1 MAVVVRGGT
10 RTTTLRRVLRG
21 AGVPVDTAA
30 ADLPVRDEAAVRPF
44 LALLRCAIEVVEG
57 AEELDP
63 QVVVDVLGSPVG
75 GADAVGLRR
84 LRRALRRVELDDG
97 GGRPSDV
104 LLAEAVLAPFSLDR
118 VGPEAAPARRVH
130 RVLAAAVDALREGS
144 GVEEVLWAMWSA
156 SGLAAAWRDTALG
169 GGPAGGRADRDLDAV
184 LGLFDAA
191 ARYVDRLPASG
202 PAAFLEHV
210 LGQDVAGDTLVARAP
225 AGESVALV
233 TPAAAAGLG
242 WDLVVVAGVQEGVW
256 PDLRLR
262 GSLLGSS
269 DLVDV
274 VTGRPTEPRAARAQV
289 RHDET
294 RLFHVAVTRA
304 ARRLVVTAVRS
315 EDEQPSPYLDVVDP
329 RSEAR
334 PFTDVPRPLTLP
346 GLVAE
351 LRRSLLDAD
360 PDVRG
365 DAVTTLAR
373 LARAEVPGADPSQWW
388 ALRGVSD
395 DRPRRDPDAPVR
407 VSPSTID
414 PFGRCGLQWVLRA
427 SGGDGPSMGA
437 QDIGTLVHELAH
449 DLGDTDAATYAA
461 ELERRW
467 GRLGLPP
474 GWLSRRDLALATRM
488 TERLAT
494 YVGEAT
500 VAGWRK
506 AASEEQMRV
515 ALGRAHVS
523 GTVDRVEVG
532 PAGQVRVVD
541 LKTGSSKPTRDE
553 VGRHG
558 QLGAY
563 QLAVEAG
570 AFADHGDRSGGA
582 ALLQLGKAA
591 TTTTTLQVQVPLGD
605 DDDPSLGARP
615 PRRDR
620 RPDGGGDVPGDPREP
635 LRHVPGQGL
644 LPGSRRGEAAVSADV
659 LPGLRWSAVDL
670 AEALGQSYAPTP
682 EQAQVIEAPLSP
694 LLVVA
699 GAGSGK
705 TETMA
710 ARVVWLVANGL
721 VRPDEVLGLTFTR
734 KAAGE
739 LSERLGARLT
749 TLREAGLWVPEDE
762 HGAAAL
768 DDVPT
773 VSTYHAYAGRI
784 VREHGLRLGVEPESR
799 LLTEAAAWQFAHEAV
814 VAWDGPMDG
823 VTKAE
828 STVTT
833 AVVDLAG
840 EMAEHLVDADALAAH
855 LDEVVATLEAV
866 PKGEGTRKRT
876 HPMRGVVD
884 VLRERAAVVPL
895 VRSYHDLKRSRDAMD
910 FADQMALAARIATR
924 VPQVGVAERGRF
936 KAVLLDEFQDTSEAQ
951 LQLLR
956 ALFVAPGEPVPVTA
970 VGDPHQ
976 SIYGW
981 RGASSTTL
989 DRFRTDFR
997 DDVAPAR
1004 VLHLS
1009 TSWRNDRAVL
1019 AAANVVAGP
1028 LTATS
1033 RVEVRPLA
1041 AREGAGPGHVAVAR
1055 LTTIEDEAR
1064 HVAEWVR
1071 ARLGRPGRRTA
1082 AVLCRKRSQFDPV
1095 IDALEAAGVPYEVV
1109 GLGGLLHMP
1118 EVADLVALLHVVQDP
1133 TRGDR
1138 LMRLLTGP
1146 SCRLGAADLD
1156 GLGAWSRV
1164 RQRAGRR
1171 ERGADLAPDA
1181 SERAS
1186 IVEALDDLPAA
1197 TWVGE
1202 EGQRIGPT
1210 ALERLHGLGATVR
1223 RLRSLTGLGLPE
1235 LVGEAETALG
1245 LDIEVLAR
1253 RGLVAG
1259 RRPGPPRRLRRR
1271 RRDVLGE
1278 RRPADARRLPRLAR
1292 GCRRRGARPRPRLG
1306 RGAARRR
1313 PGHDRPRGQ
1322 GPGVGRRRGAR
1333 PRRVLLPRPLR
1344 DPGQGRRRGLGP
1356 RRPQRQGVARRP
1368 RRTPVRPARRQ
1379 RGTAPLRVARRARLG
1394 LRRPGPRPVHRGS
1407 RRARHH
1413 RGAPARLRGADPGPA
1428 RPAPHRSRVGYGI
1441 HPAGH
1446 LALPGAAARQRPP
1459 GRSRALG
1466 RPAADR
1472 RRQAAEPPHRRV
1484 RQRQLADD
1492 RPRRAARAAA
1502 RPGPGGHRGARR

>member
-1 MAVVVRGGT
+1 MLVLRRPAVVAASDPSLDASQRAAVAAGAPVVRVLGAPGTGKSTVAVERVVRAVRDGIPADACLLLSPTRLAAARLRDAVTARLGGTTTTPLARTHQSFGFGVLREAAALGGDPPPRLLSGPEQDVILRELLAGHASGTSPAPPWPATLEPALTTRGFRSELRDLVMRAVELGLEPGDLAALGAAHARPEWVAGAAVLREYDEVTALSAAGAYDPAWILGAAADRLEDDPEALDRLRAGLRLVVVDDAQELTPSARRLLGVVTGDAAVPLVLVGDPDAATQAFRGADPRLFAHGWPSARTVLLDRNHRCGGAVAASAARVVAHVGVVGTAGHRTPPPADAAGAVVETHLLRTVAQEAAFVAGLLREAHLLGGTPWSRMAVVVRGGT

-57 AEELDP
+57 AEQLDP

-156 SGLAAAWRDTALG
+156 SGLAPAWRDTALG

-210 LGQDVAGDTLVARAP
+210 LGQGVAGDTLVARAP

-274 VTGRPTEPRAARAQV
+274 VTGRPAEPRAARAQV

-360 PDVRG
+360 PAVRG
-365 DAVTTLAR
+365 EAVTTLAR

-395 DRPRRDPDAPVR
+395 DRPRRAPDAPVR

-449 DLGDTDAATYAA
+449 DLGDTDASTYAA

-500 VAGWRK
+500 AAGWRK

-605 DDDPSLGARP
+605 DDDPRWAHDLLAGTA
-615 PRRDR
+615 DR
-620 RPDGGGDVPGDPREP
+620 MAAAAFPAT
-635 LRHVPGQGL
+635 
-644 LPGSRRGEAAVSADV
+644 PGSHCGTCQVKDSCPA
-659 LPGLRWSAVDL
+659 L
-670 AEALGQSYAPTP
+670 AE
-682 EQAQVIEAPLSP
+682 
-694 LLVVA
+694 
-699 GAGSGK
+699 
-705 TETMA
+705 
-710 ARVVWLVANGL
+710 
-721 VRPDEVLGLTFTR
+721 
-734 KAAGE
+734 
-739 LSERLGARLT
+739 
-749 TLREAGLWVPEDE
+749 
-762 HGAAAL
+762 
-768 DDVPT
+768 
-773 VSTYHAYAGRI
+773 
-784 VREHGLRLGVEPESR
+784 
-799 LLTEAAAWQFAHEAV
+799 
-814 VAWDGPMDG
+814 
-823 VTKAE
+823 
-828 STVTT
+828 
-833 AVVDLAG
+833 
-840 EMAEHLVDADALAAH
+840 
-855 LDEVVATLEAV
+855 
-866 PKGEGTRKRT
+866 
-876 HPMRGVVD
+876 
-884 VLRERAAVVPL
+884 
-895 VRSYHDLKRSRDAMD
+895 
-910 FADQMALAARIATR
+910 
-924 VPQVGVAERGRF
+924 
-936 KAVLLDEFQDTSEAQ
+936 
-951 LQLLR
+951 
-956 ALFVAPGEPVPVTA
+956 
-970 VGDPHQ
+970 
-976 SIYGW
+976 
-981 RGASSTTL
+981 
-989 DRFRTDFR
+989 
-997 DDVAPAR
+997 
-1004 VLHLS
+1004 
-1009 TSWRNDRAVL
+1009 
-1019 AAANVVAGP
+1019 
-1028 LTATS
+1028 
-1033 RVEVRPLA
+1033 
-1041 AREGAGPGHVAVAR
+1041 
-1055 LTTIEDEAR
+1055 
-1064 HVAEWVR
+1064 
-1071 ARLGRPGRRTA
+1071 GRR
-1082 AVLCRKRSQFDPV
+1082 L
-1095 IDALEAAGVPYEVV
+1095 
-1109 GLGGLLHMP
+1109 
-1118 EVADLVALLHVVQDP
+1118 
-1133 TRGDR
+1133 
-1138 LMRLLTGP
+1138 
-1146 SCRLGAADLD
+1146 
-1156 GLGAWSRV
+1156 
-1164 RQRAGRR
+1164 
-1171 ERGADLAPDA
+1171 
-1181 SERAS
+1181 
-1186 IVEALDDLPAA
+1186 
-1197 TWVGE
+1197 
-1202 EGQRIGPT
+1202 
-1210 ALERLHGLGATVR
+1210 
-1223 RLRSLTGLGLPE
+1223 
-1235 LVGEAETALG
+1235 
-1245 LDIEVLAR
+1245 
-1253 RGLVAG
+1253 
-1259 RRPGPPRRLRRR
+1259 
-1271 RRDVLGE
+1271 
-1278 RRPADARRLPRLAR
+1278 
-1292 GCRRRGARPRPRLG
+1292 
-1306 RGAARRR
+1306 
-1313 PGHDRPRGQ
+1313 
-1322 GPGVGRRRGAR
+1322 
-1333 PRRVLLPRPLR
+1333 
-1344 DPGQGRRRGLGP
+1344 
-1356 RRPQRQGVARRP
+1356 
-1368 RRTPVRPARRQ
+1368 
-1379 RGTAPLRVARRARLG
+1379 
-1394 LRRPGPRPVHRGS
+1394 
-1407 RRARHH
+1407 
-1413 RGAPARLRGADPGPA
+1413 
-1428 RPAPHRSRVGYGI
+1428 
-1441 HPAGH
+1441 
-1446 LALPGAAARQRPP
+1446 
-1459 GRSRALG
+1459 
-1466 RPAADR
+1466 
-1472 RRQAAEPPHRRV
+1472 
-1484 RQRQLADD
+1484 
-1492 RPRRAARAAA
+1492 
-1502 RPGPGGHRGARR
+1502 